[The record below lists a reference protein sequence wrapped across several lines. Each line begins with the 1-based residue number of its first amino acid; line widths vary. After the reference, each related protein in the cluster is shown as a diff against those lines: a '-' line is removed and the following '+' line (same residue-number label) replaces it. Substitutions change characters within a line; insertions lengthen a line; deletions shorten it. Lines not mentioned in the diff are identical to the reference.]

1 MAYKEFK
8 MLNYFDLDA
17 GYHKNVSYG
26 QQFYSHLQQNAHIF
40 TYRIDKLTKTNSA
53 EWEQERSQWKLEADL
68 ICTAVRDVK
77 ADISDFTPQYVNGI
91 KLIDHALVMF
101 TDKHND
107 HATFYTVSRHGA
119 PNGQH
124 IVVQSHLFDSYY
136 KTLRYWSQ
144 QNVIRQPDQALH
156 VLSILDYFYRKSDGE
171 FYYGDWYTYDTL
183 GYHYDFDTVNV
194 PSTRELVQ
202 QLGKGV
208 PLATSLELDKKEL
221 TPTRPLYDKSNP
233 NTLIENYKE
242 RQRYFEMIRDLQLCH
257 DDEDMEEF
265 DFNARDFFDDDDSF

>member
-1 MAYKEFK
+1 

-17 GYHKNVSYG
+17 GDHKNVSYG
-26 QQFYSHLQQNAHIF
+26 QQFYATVQENAHIF
-40 TYRIDKLTKTNSA
+40 TYRIDKLSKTSSA
-53 EWEQERSQWKLEADL
+53 EWENERSQWFAEADQ

-77 ADISDFTPQYVNGI
+77 SNISDFTPQFIYGI

-107 HATFYTVSRHGA
+107 HATFYTISRHGA
-119 PNGQH
+119 PSGQH
-124 IVVQSHLFDSYY
+124 IVVKSNLFDTYY

-144 QNVIRQPDQALH
+144 QNVIGKQQPDQAGH

-202 QLGKGV
+202 KLGKGV
-208 PLATSLELDKKEL
+208 SLATHQELDKKEL

-233 NTLIENYKE
+233 TTLIENYKE
-242 RQRYFEMIRDLQLCH
+242 RQRYFEMVKDLQLCH

-265 DFNARDFFDDDDSF
+265 DFNASDLFDDDSF